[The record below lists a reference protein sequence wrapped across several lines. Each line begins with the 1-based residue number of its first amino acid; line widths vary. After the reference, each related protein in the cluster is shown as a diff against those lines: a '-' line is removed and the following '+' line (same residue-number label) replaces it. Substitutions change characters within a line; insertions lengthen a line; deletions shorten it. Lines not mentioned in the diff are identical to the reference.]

1 MRVVYETIMNADVNN
16 TSFAERC
23 FENLAALII
32 CVRFKADRFSKLF
45 CIWWAVILISHVLL
59 LFEGF
64 WANKN
69 S

>member
-1 MRVVYETIMNADVNN
+1 MNIVYETIMNADVNN

-45 CIWWAVILISHVLL
+45 CI
-59 LFEGF
+59 
-64 WANKN
+64 
-69 S
+69 